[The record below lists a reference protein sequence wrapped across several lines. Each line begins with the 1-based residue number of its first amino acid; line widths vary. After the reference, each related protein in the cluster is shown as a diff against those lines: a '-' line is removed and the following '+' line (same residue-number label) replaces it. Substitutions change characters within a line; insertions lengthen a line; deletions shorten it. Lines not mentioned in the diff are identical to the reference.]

1 MAQTFITPQQV
12 IEIAFSDGEWI
23 DHRVITDADIE
34 ATIERWIVPVMGRPL
49 LEAIEQGSHGELLT
63 EYLRPVI
70 ALYTRLLVQPRLNV
84 QTSQL
89 GLTVPSDT
97 KHRAADERARA
108 ELRHALRERADS
120 MRRRLWEYLEQHSLT
135 IAEYRREDNI
145 LNRCSCDGGFVQIF

>member
-1 MAQTFITPQQV
+1 MAELITSAEV
-12 IEIAFSDGEWI
+12 IAIAFTDGQYIEQS
-23 DHRVITDADIE
+23 VISPCDIE
-34 ATIERWIVPVMGRPL
+34 AATERWVTPVVGRAL
-49 LEAIEQGSHGELLT
+49 LDAVAGGKYGELK
-63 EYLRPVI
+63 EDYLKPVI

-97 KHRAADERARA
+97 KHRAADEKARA

-135 IAEYRREDNI
+135 IAEYHREDNI